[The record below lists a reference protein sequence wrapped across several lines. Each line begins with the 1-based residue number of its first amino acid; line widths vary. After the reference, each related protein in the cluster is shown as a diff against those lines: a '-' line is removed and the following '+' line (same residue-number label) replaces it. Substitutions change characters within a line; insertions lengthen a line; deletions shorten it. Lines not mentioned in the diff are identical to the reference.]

1 MKIAVSSDSTCAI
14 KQEEAKS
21 LGIYILPLNVIVDGK
36 EYHDDV
42 TINQNQLRD
51 MMRGGSKIQT
61 STPTPYEIES
71 YFDNIFA
78 QGYEKIIHF
87 TISSKLSS
95 MYSLFKNIAEENYE
109 GKLTVIDSYAITSAM
124 LSYALYAYDEV
135 QKGTSIEVI
144 CENIEELKKEFSLT
158 FIPENLNAL
167 KNGGRIS
174 PAIASIA
181 NTIGIKPLITFVD
194 GGLEKDKMIKN
205 TKHAIMDR
213 FNELLQNHPIEEYDY
228 TLIQCQAKETTYQY
242 LIENIEAKIGQ
253 GALIQGTIPINVLAH
268 CGPGTIGLIMTKKI
282 NKKSLKSFM

>member
-1 MKIAVSSDSTCAI
+1 MKTLISVDTSCLLNGEMLKKYEISI
-14 KQEEAKS
+14 F
-21 LGIYILPLNVIVDGK
+21 PLNVIIDG
-36 EYHDDV
+36 EEFLDGV
-42 TINQNQLRD
+42 TINQEQLCD
-51 MMRGGSKIQT
+51 VMKSGKNIKT
-61 STPTPYEIES
+61 STPAYGVIIE
-71 YFDNIFA
+71 YFDELFA
-78 QGYEKIIHF
+78 KGYDHIIHF

-135 QKGTSIEVI
+135 QKGTSVEVI

-228 TLIQCQAKETTYQY
+228 TLIQCQAKESTYQY
-242 LIENIEAKIGQ
+242 LIDNIEAKIGQ
-253 GALIQGTIPINVLAH
+253 GVLIQGTIPINVLAH

>member
-1 MKIAVSSDSTCAI
+1 MKTLISVDTSCLLNGEMLKKYEISI
-14 KQEEAKS
+14 F
-21 LGIYILPLNVIVDGK
+21 PLNVIIDGQ
-36 EYHDDV
+36 EFLDGV
-42 TINQNQLRD
+42 TINQEQLCEA
-51 MMRGGSKIQT
+51 MKSGKNIKT
-61 STPTPYEIES
+61 STPAYGVIIE
-71 YFDNIFA
+71 YFDELFA
-78 QGYEKIIHF
+78 KGYEHIIHF

-109 GKLTVIDSYAITSAM
+109 GKLTVIDSYSITSAM

-135 QKGTSIEVI
+135 QKGTSVEVI
-144 CENIEELKKEFSLT
+144 CENIEELKKEFSVT

-228 TLIQCQAKETTYQY
+228 TLIQCQAKESTYQY
-242 LIENIEAKIGQ
+242 LIENIEAKIGK
-253 GALIQGTIPINVLAH
+253 GALIQGNIPINVLAH